1 MREATQ
7 QWLMSAE
14 MDLDSIF
21 HIINL
26 AHLTPIVAFHAQQCI
41 EKCFKAVLE
50 EHVRRVPKDHST
62 LRLYGLIEALVT
74 LDVDTNLLT
83 DLDNLYIDSRY
94 PSDHGLLPSGKP
106 TLADAKEFHEFAK
119 RIYDQINRTY

>member
-1 MREATQ
+1 MSK
-7 QWLMSAE
+7 QWLEKANA
-14 MDLDSIF
+14 DLKTIVK
-21 HIINL
+21 IIDDEY
-26 AHLTPIVAFHAQQCI
+26 LTNIVAFHAQQCI